1 MWAEVP
7 SGSKQYIPIRPVD
20 KELGVDHSHPNRM
33 NRELGSALA
42 RAMTCHYNR
51 RHRVATEFIA
61 VAIDLDA
68 LRIDRPLL
76 AGPAESQ
83 LGHQGSEL
91 DR

>member
-1 MWAEVP
+1 MP
-7 SGSKQYIPIRPVD
+7 LRQD
-20 KELGVDHSHPNRM
+20 
-33 NRELGSALA
+33 RELGSALA

-61 VAIDLDA
+61 VAVDLDA

-83 LGHQGSEL
+83 PGHQGLQL